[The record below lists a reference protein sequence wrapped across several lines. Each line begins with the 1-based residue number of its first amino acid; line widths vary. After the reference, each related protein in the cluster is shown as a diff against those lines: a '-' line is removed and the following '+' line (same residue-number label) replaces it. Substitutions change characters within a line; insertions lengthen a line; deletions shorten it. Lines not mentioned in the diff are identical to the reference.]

1 VLRRPRRR
9 GWWRGWL
16 LLAVAGPAA
25 IVSGEDDTDLGGGGG
40 RPVVLRAEVLE
51 VTDGD
56 TIVVRLRG
64 GGMERVRY
72 IGVDT
77 PESTPEQPLECF
89 GHEAAERN
97 RELVGGETVRL
108 ELGRERRDDYGRL
121 LAYVRTRDAFVNA
134 RLLEGGY
141 ARVLTIAP
149 NDARA
154 RLFGRIEAEAGRD
167 GRGLWGSCENPSAN
181 LSEP

>member
-1 VLRRPRRR
+1 MHPRRR

-16 LLAVAGPAA
+16 LLAVAVAAA
-25 IVSGEDDTDLGGGGG
+25 IFSGDDDTDPAGSGAG
-40 RPVVLRAEVLE
+40 PVVLRAEVLE

-64 GGMERVRY
+64 GGVERVRY

-77 PESTPEQPLECF
+77 PESTPDQPLECF

-97 RELVGGETVRL
+97 RELVGGEVVRL
-108 ELGRERRDDYGRL
+108 ELGAERRDDYGRL
-121 LAYVRTRDAFVNA
+121 LAYVRTRDAFVNL

-141 ARVLTIAP
+141 ARTLTIAP

-154 RLFGRIEAEAGRD
+154 PLFGRIESRAGRD
-167 GRGLWGSCENPSAN
+167 GRGLWGSCANPSAN
-181 LSEP
+181 LSGP